1 MDSKGRGTENIRFTC
16 REFDLYLFVFL
27 VSPSFVFTFLHS
39 NRLDLNLWPGQ
50 KHQPASLT
58 PRKMLAVSG
67 SLLLLL
73 LVRCNVICVFTFR
86 NSQTFVSLFTST
98 TSRPA
103 ILKSC
108 HPLCRSYSLSVLC
121 PLHRI
126 RTTRTPVIVVEL
138 VNLLHLLLR
147 CPL

>member
-1 MDSKGRGTENIRFTC
+1 MDSRGGGTENIRFTC
-16 REFDLYLFVFL
+16 KEFDLYLFVFL

-39 NRLDLNLWPGQ
+39 NRLDLNLWPGNTSQ
-50 KHQPASLT
+50 HLS

-86 NSQTFVSLFTST
+86 NSQTFVSSFTST

-103 ILKSC
+103 ILMSC
-108 HPLCRSYSLSVLC
+108 HPLCPSYSLSVLC

-138 VNLLHLLLR
+138 VNLLHLLLHSDS
-147 CPL
+147 L